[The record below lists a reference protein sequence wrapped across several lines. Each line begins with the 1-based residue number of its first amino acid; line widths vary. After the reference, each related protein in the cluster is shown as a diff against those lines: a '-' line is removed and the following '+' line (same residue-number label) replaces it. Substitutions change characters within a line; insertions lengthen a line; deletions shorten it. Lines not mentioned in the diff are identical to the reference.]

1 MVLLGPASLRLDAL
15 ARGSQTGDALT
26 ALKFSRIDRALVE
39 RAFVPLRLL
48 RRALRLGNSNG
59 GGFGRLVACQF
70 IGSCDAHFQG
80 QKRSGNQQEFGD
92 VSLIHSD
99 SFFRVAWV
107 LLKRN
112 VVFPSV
118 G

>member
-48 RRALRLGNSNG
+48 RREKK
-59 GGFGRLVACQF
+59 
-70 IGSCDAHFQG
+70 IPGSET
-80 QKRSGNQQEFGD
+80 KRKPAGIWRCF
-92 VSLIHSD
+92 VD
-99 SFFRVAWV
+99 SQ
-107 LLKRN
+107 
-112 VVFPSV
+112 
-118 G
+118 